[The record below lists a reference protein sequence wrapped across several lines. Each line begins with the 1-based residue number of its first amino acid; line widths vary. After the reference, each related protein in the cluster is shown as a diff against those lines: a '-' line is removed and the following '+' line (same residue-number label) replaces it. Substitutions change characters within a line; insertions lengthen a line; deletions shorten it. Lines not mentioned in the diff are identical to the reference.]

1 MRECDDL
8 SLRELWLRKVLA
20 CVVLLFARTE
30 RIARNGKKR
39 MDDIPGVSC
48 AS

>member
-20 CVVLLFARTE
+20 CVVFLLFARTE
-30 RIARNGKKR
+30 RIAGKGKKR
-39 MDDIPGVSC
+39 MDDVP
-48 AS
+48 